1 MIDLTTAILYYLLI
15 HGVSTIGA
23 IIVFLIR
30 NENRLTKLETSLNGL
45 KESHDL
51 LTDHGTMRHDS
62 HN

>member
-45 KESHDL
+45 KTSHDV
-51 LTDHGTMRHDS
+51 LTNHGTIGHKK
-62 HN
+62 